1 MKDREKL
8 RRLAQISALLRGAK
22 LHALQVAAL
31 ARQES
36 LDRLAALDAPQPA
49 ADLPAITAAEVALR
63 YAVWSDHRRSEIN
76 LGLARQTAAWHRAQ
90 QDAALAFGRDQV
102 VQGLAQAPNGLNRRA
117 E

>member
-31 ARQES
+31 ARQAS
-36 LDRLAALDAPQPA
+36 LDRLAALDAPQPLC
-49 ADLPAITAAEVALR
+49 DLPAIAAEEVALR
-63 YAVWSDHRRSEIN
+63 YAIWADHRRSEIN
-76 LGLARQTAAWHRAQ
+76 LGLARQTADWHRAQ

-102 VQGLAQAPNGLNRRA
+102 VQGLANAPFGPSRRA